1 MRTTHKRNAGRWPA
15 PVIFCALL
23 ISLILP
29 TATATATSAEACW
42 GDPVREKAGIR
53 VYTRP
58 VAGSVF
64 KAFRGEVTLATTLD
78 SVLALLNDI
87 PACVDWLH
95 QCKSARLLEEVSFQ
109 QRYFY
114 QASNMPFPV
123 KDRDYVLLATLSIH
137 EDRQGVRLRLE
148 ARPEY
153 LPETKDV
160 RIRQISGFYDL
171 TRCQD
176 DNGNEIVALVWEQ
189 HVDPA
194 GDIPKWLVNLL
205 MVDIPYNSLRDFR
218 ELVQDEKYQAARLK
232 SDGDGN
238 ITGFE

>member
-1 MRTTHKRNAGRWPA
+1 MLTTHKRNAGSWLAPA
-15 PVIFCALL
+15 MMCALL
-23 ISLILP
+23 ITLILP
-29 TATATATSAEACW
+29 PAAALSAESGW
-42 GDPVREKAGIR
+42 GEPVREQAGIR

-58 VAGSVF
+58 VAGSAF
-64 KAFRGEVTLATTLD
+64 KAFRGEVTLTTSLD
-78 SVLALLNDI
+78 SVLALLNDV

-95 QCKSARLLEEVSFQ
+95 QCQSARLLEEVNFQ

-137 EDRQGVRLRLE
+137 EDRQGVRLHLE
-148 ARPEY
+148 AHPEY
-153 LPETKDV
+153 LPATKAL

-171 TRCQD
+171 TRSQD
-176 DNGNEIVALVWEQ
+176 DNGNETVVVVWEQ

-205 MVDIPYNSLRDFR
+205 LVDIPYNSLRDFR
-218 ELVQDEKYQAARLK
+218 ELLQDEKYQAARL
-232 SDGDGN
+232 SYDGDGN